1 VIAAGARPCPECG
14 ALNREAALFCASCGA
29 ALAEEVEPSPAS
41 SERRRIP
48 AKAGGAL
55 STALLAVVALGA
67 AVLVQRA
74 EIRSTERELAAIA
87 ERLDAVDGSL
97 RALDGD
103 LAELRKRVGAA
114 EERSQGTGPLAAR
127 VLPSVYSLEVP
138 DGSAAGF
145 AAWRDGGATILLT
158 AAHVV
163 SGWEKVT
170 VHRGERSWTG
180 EVLEVDSTN
189 DLATVRVR
197 GRIGEPLWPEPAR
210 ALPKPGATLV
220 LFGSPLGYEGT
231 VTRGIVSRVAY
242 NEIQTDAPA
251 NPGSSGGPA
260 LTEDGRLVGVVVSG
274 YEGRDI
280 TFVVPVRRVCVKLR
294 RC

>member
-1 VIAAGARPCPECG
+1 MTGESPQECARCG
-14 ALNREAALFCASCGA
+14 AENREGALFCALCGTPLGNTTETSLPDVAERGSRRRRAGLTVAVALAFA
-29 ALAEEVEPSPAS
+29 AL
-41 SERRRIP
+41 
-48 AKAGGAL
+48 
-55 STALLAVVALGA
+55 LGA
-67 AVLVQRA
+67 WLVQRA
-74 EIRSTERELAAIA
+74 ELRSTDRELAAIV
-87 ERLDAVDGSL
+87 ERLDDIDAEL
-97 RALDGD
+97 ATLGD
-103 LAELRKRVGAA
+103 ESAELRERVREAL
-114 EERSQGTGPLAAR
+114 ERTRGTEPLAVR
-127 VLPSVYSLEVP
+127 ILPSVFSLEAP

-145 AAWRDGGATILLT
+145 AAWREGGTTVLLT

-163 SGWEKVT
+163 SGWRTVT
-170 VHRGERSWTG
+170 VRRGGRSWKG

-189 DLATVRVR
+189 DLATVRVP
-197 GRIGEPLWPEPAR
+197 GRVGEPLWQEPERTLPAI
-210 ALPKPGATLV
+210 GATLV

-280 TFVVPVRRVCVKLR
+280 TFVVPVRRVCVQLR
-294 RC
+294 AC

>member
-1 VIAAGARPCPECG
+1 MIADGAHPCPECG
-14 ALNREAALFCASCGA
+14 APNRAAALFCASCGTALAAEVDATPAVGARPRVTAKVSAAAAA
-29 ALAEEVEPSPAS
+29 AL
-41 SERRRIP
+41 
-48 AKAGGAL
+48 
-55 STALLAVVALGA
+55 VVLALGA
-67 AVLVQRA
+67 LVLVQRA
-74 EIRSTERELAAIA
+74 EVRSTERELAAMS
-87 ERLDAVDGSL
+87 ERLESVEERS
-97 RALDGD
+97 RALGDD
-103 LAELRKRVGAA
+103 LAELRARVRAV

-145 AAWRDGGATILLT
+145 AAWREDDATILLT

-163 SGWEKVT
+163 SGWDEVT
-170 VHRGERSWTG
+170 VRRGERSWKG

-189 DLATVRVR
+189 DLATVRVP

-210 ALPKPGATLV
+210 TLPKPGATLV

-294 RC
+294 NC